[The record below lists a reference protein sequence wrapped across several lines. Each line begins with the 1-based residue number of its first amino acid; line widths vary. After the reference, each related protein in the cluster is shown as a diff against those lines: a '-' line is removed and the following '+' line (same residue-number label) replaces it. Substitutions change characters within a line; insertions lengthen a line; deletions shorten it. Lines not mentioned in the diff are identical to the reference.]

1 MRKSDMTP
9 FMKRMRKGT
18 CLRPESARAILHA
31 ERYAYAARRPLNVF
45 ITMKFPKVSKSGDKP
60 YDVFRKKFWE
70 NTRRRWNTMVK
81 ENRAFSPFDAI
92 AVFENPPTS
101 SKLGRRHHGPLH
113 VHWML
118 RWPFRKC
125 KRLLF
130 FLRRQFQREFG
141 VALPS
146 SVRMQRVRYG
156 PRAAAYLAKGID
168 APFAKHFHI
177 DHAPQGPIA
186 HRRMIISRSLGP
198 TARKRAK
205 AAGRD
210 PLPKKRK
217 GYYRKFRPVDL
228 TRLIGSV
235 GWKALPQAARKSSNV
250 SKKHRPPNARSAF
263 AMGKRKRVV
272 NFKNSPVSI
281 QP

>member
-1 MRKSDMTP
+1 MTP

-92 AVFENPPTS
+92 AAFENPPTS
-101 SKLGRRHHGPLH
+101 NKLGRRHHGPLH

-125 KRLLF
+125 ERLLF

-141 VALPS
+141 VAPLG

-186 HRRMIISRSLGP
+186 HRRIIISRSLGP

-205 AAGRD
+205 AAGKD

-228 TRLIGSV
+228 TRLMAGTKEVASR
-235 GWKALPQAARKSSNV
+235 QAPKKSARTNKNR
-250 SKKHRPPNARSAF
+250 RPPNARSAF
-263 AMGKRKRVV
+263 APSNCKQALNAKR
-272 NFKNSPVSI
+272 I
-281 QP
+281 TLG

>member
-1 MRKSDMTP
+1 MINTDHLSPDAEALATE
-9 FMKRMRKGT
+9 
-18 CLRPESARAILHA
+18 LESRNDY
-31 ERYAYAARRPLNVF
+31 RV
-45 ITMKFPKVSKSGDKP
+45 
-60 YDVFRKKFWE
+60 
-70 NTRRRWNTMVK
+70 
-81 ENRAFSPFDAI
+81 
-92 AVFENPPTS
+92 
-101 SKLGRRHHGPLH
+101 
-113 VHWML
+113 
-118 RWPFRKC
+118 
-125 KRLLF
+125 
-130 FLRRQFQREFG
+130 LRR
-141 VALPS
+141 VPK
-146 SVRMQRVRYG
+146 RVRYG

-235 GWKALPQAARKSSNV
+235 GWKALPQAAKKSSKV

>member
-1 MRKSDMTP
+1 MTP

-101 SKLGRRHHGPLH
+101 NKLGRRHHGPLH

-125 KRLLF
+125 ERLLF

-141 VALPS
+141 VAPPG

-186 HRRMIISRSLGP
+186 HRRIIISRSLGP

-205 AAGRD
+205 AAGKN

-217 GYYRKFRPVDL
+217 GYYKKFRPVDL
-228 TRLIGSV
+228 PTLIAGTKEV
-235 GWKALPQAARKSSNV
+235 VLRRAPKKSLRN
-250 SKKHRPPNARSAF
+250 KKNHRPPNARSAF
-263 AMGKRKRVV
+263 APSRWRQAL
-272 NFKNSPVSI
+272 NAKNYTGTI